1 MSEDSL
7 IINKGEYIISKQTA
21 KGLLKAKLVVYY
33 QQQKYNW
40 RWLVKSYEGEECKQ
54 LADYLRDFAKR
65 MIESKSHRNF
75 YE

>member
-1 MSEDSL
+1 MQEDSL

-40 RWLVKSYEGEECKQ
+40 RWLVKSHEGEECNQ
-54 LADYLRDFAKR
+54 LVNYLSDFAKK
-65 MIESKSHRNF
+65 MIESKSRRNF
-75 YE
+75 YK